1 MATRRLPLAC
11 STDLLTKRSDTLR
24 DMIEVVAGSP
34 NQYTS
39 NNLELVG
46 GGEVLK
52 AHPLSGVDPAW
63 RSTYLVSIAARG
75 WPQEA
80 NDSTVQAVQNDI
92 TYIKGGAMR
101 LQTPGMG
108 SYLNEVRAV
117 QCYINSDSMAN
128 GIRLTAMIPFGH
140 EISTALITTGF
151 SRPRRSTIPK
161 IPFTA
166 LRAWEARHGLS
177 ITWME
182 RTLDLCARRI
192 YRGIHIVCNQ
202 VVHVDRKEHDGA
214 LP

>member
-1 MATRRLPLAC
+1 MSGAYQAPGNGNLALT
-11 STDLLTKRSDTLR
+11 SRMFDGPSLTKRSDTLR
-24 DMIEVVAGSP
+24 DMIEVIAGSP

-52 AHPLSGVDPAW
+52 AHSLSGVDPAW

-108 SYLNEVRAV
+108 SYLNEVRTLP
-117 QCYINSDSMAN
+117 
-128 GIRLTAMIPFGH
+128 RL
-140 EISTALITTGF
+140 
-151 SRPRRSTIPK
+151 
-161 IPFTA
+161 
-166 LRAWEARHGLS
+166 
-177 ITWME
+177 
-182 RTLDLCARRI
+182 
-192 YRGIHIVCNQ
+192 YY
-202 VVHVDRKEHDGA
+202 
-214 LP
+214 